1 MTSENKNLRLSKE
14 TLIPLGM
21 VITICAAVVWIS
33 SQLTT
38 INHKLDMIESSMQD
52 QWTRRDMENWGLR
65 LKMSNPEITIPGL
78 PSTQKR

>member
-1 MTSENKNLRLSKE
+1 MTSENKNFRLSKE

-38 INHKLDMIESSMQD
+38 INHKLDMIENSMQD

-78 PSTQKR
+78 PSAEKK